1 MEGKISTDKKKLIP
15 VLKSLSDEFKQIDK
29 KIRDLSEK
37 YIRRYLAYAIVK
49 VYGDRIKALD
59 AIEVP
64 ELDFEKITEDNS
76 PKERKG
82 FPNSFSISFE
92 LAAESM
98 RKFGSALKKAQRRES
113 GSRHYRRKLLKHV
126 PKKKLRRWLYITR
139 KLNMKSDIV

>member
-15 VLKSLSDEFKQIDK
+15 VLKSLSDEFKQRDK

-76 PKERKG
+76 PKEPK
-82 FPNSFSISFE
+82 
-92 LAAESM
+92 ESTEVLC
-98 RKFGSALKKAQRRES
+98 SS
-113 GSRHYRRKLLKHV
+113 YRIKTE
-126 PKKKLRRWLYITR
+126 IT
-139 KLNMKSDIV
+139 SD